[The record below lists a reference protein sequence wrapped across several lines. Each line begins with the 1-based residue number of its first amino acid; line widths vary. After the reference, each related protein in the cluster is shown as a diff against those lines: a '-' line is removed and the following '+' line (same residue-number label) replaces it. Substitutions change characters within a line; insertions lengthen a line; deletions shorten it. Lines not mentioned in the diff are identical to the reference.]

1 MSPVP
6 CHLAAVKTDRS
17 LSWILPDDNR
27 LFSVSRQNKL
37 LRQKNPAV
45 RSLSLAA
52 ELALCCALRS
62 LDPGFQPPADY
73 AYAPS
78 GQPHMPGG
86 PYISLSHSGQYALAA
101 AAPCPIGA
109 DIEGPVTARLSLAAQ
124 CLNDRERSVFEKS
137 PFPNETFRRF
147 WVAKEAFVKLT
158 GEGLAHPFRD
168 VDVEEDSVNGAY
180 VYRFSLD
187 GHGGAVCAR
196 QPLVLSLTVTTSP
209 MALALFSRKG
219 AST

>member
-6 CHLAAVKTDRS
+6 CHLAAIKTDFG
-17 LSWILPDDNR
+17 LPGFLPEDNR
-27 LFSVSRQNKL
+27 LISVLRQNKL
-37 LRQKNPAV
+37 LRLKNPAA

-62 LDPGFQPPADY
+62 FDPGFEPPADY
-73 AYAPS
+73 TYAPS
-78 GQPHMPGG
+78 GQPVMANG

-101 AAPCPIGA
+101 AALCPIGA
-109 DIEGPVTARLSLAAQ
+109 DIEGLVTARLNLAAR
-124 CLNDRERSVFEKS
+124 CLNDRERSVFDNS
-137 PFPNETFRRF
+137 PVPDETFRRF

-158 GEGLAHPFRD
+158 GEGLARPFRD
-168 VDVEEDSVNGAY
+168 VDVRENSVNGAFL
-180 VYRFSLD
+180 YRFSLD
-187 GHGGAVCAR
+187 GHSAAVCAR
-196 QPLVLSLTVTTSP
+196 QPLALTLTVTTAP